1 MMRSV
6 RVRIIFGAIGI
17 ALLGLVYLFILLNGI
32 NYQQSTQY
40 TPGAALTVLPAVVN
54 TPDLGLLISATPTG
68 TTEPNPGNTGQI
80 QVGVFAQIT
89 GTGINGLRIR
99 TSPGTSSNV
108 IFVANEFEIFKVIG
122 GPIDQDGYTWW
133 QLAAPYDQSRQGWAA
148 ANYLAYISNQ

>member
-1 MMRSV
+1 MKSV

-17 ALLGLVYLFILLNGI
+17 GLLGLIYLFILLNGI
-32 NYQQSTQY
+32 TYQHSTQY
-40 TPGAALTVLPAVVN
+40 TPRAALTVLPAVVN

-68 TTEPNPGNTGQI
+68 TTEPNSDNTGQI